1 MPERVPRVA
10 MPQQDPQERIHNF
23 YEVALGYTE
32 EMAVIEASRC
42 LMCKKPQCIQGC
54 PVEIDITAF
63 IGKIQEGDF
72 RGAYDVIKDENAL
85 PAICGRVCPQ
95 ESQCERF
102 CVLGKK
108 FEPVAIGRLERW
120 VADVALVED
129 DFKPTGEYSV
139 TRPEKVAIVGSGPA
153 GLTVAGDLVK
163 MGYGVTVFE
172 AFHIFG
178 GVLVYGIPEFRLPNK
193 IVEAEI
199 SYLETLGVEMVR
211 NFVVGR
217 SATLYELLDGE
228 YSAIFLGTGA
238 GLPSF
243 LRVPGEN
250 ANGIFSS
257 NEFLTRNNLMGG
269 YKFPEYDT
277 PMYCGKK
284 VAVFGGGNTAMDSV
298 RSSLRLGADK
308 AMILYRRSET
318 ELPAREEE
326 YINAQE
332 EGVEFHFLVS
342 PLGFEADEN
351 GWVKSVKL
359 QKMELGEPDD
369 SGRRRPVPIEGSE
382 YDLEIDTAVI
392 AIGTR
397 PNPLL
402 LRTTPELETTRW
414 GTVVADEATMAT
426 KMDGVY
432 AGGDIVTGGATV
444 ISAMGAGKIAARA
457 INEYIE
463 SKK

>member
-1 MPERVPRVA
+1 MPERVQRVG

-32 EMAVIEASRC
+32 EMAVTEANRC

-63 IGKIQEGDF
+63 IGKIQEGDL

-108 FEPVAIGRLERW
+108 FEPVAIGRLERY
-120 VADVALVED
+120 VADVALKED

-199 SYLETLGVEMVR
+199 SYLETLGVEMKR

-228 YSAIFLGTGA
+228 YSAVFLGTGA

-257 NEFLTRNNLMGG
+257 NEFLTRNNLMAG

-277 PMYCGKK
+277 PMYCGKR

-332 EGVEFHFLVS
+332 EGVEFRFLVS

-359 QKMELGEPDD
+359 QNMELGEPDD

-392 AIGTR
+392 AIGTK

-426 KMDGVY
+426 KMEGVY

-444 ISAMGAGKIAARA
+444 ISAMGAGKVAARA

>member
-32 EMAVIEASRC
+32 EMAVIEANRC

-108 FEPVAIGRLERW
+108 FEPVAIGRLERY

-414 GTVVADEATMAT
+414 GTVVADETTMAT